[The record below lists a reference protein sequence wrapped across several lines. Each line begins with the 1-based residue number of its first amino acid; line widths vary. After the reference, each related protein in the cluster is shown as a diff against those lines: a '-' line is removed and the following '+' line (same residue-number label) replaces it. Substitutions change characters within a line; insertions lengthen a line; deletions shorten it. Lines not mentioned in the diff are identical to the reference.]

1 MWTFLAK
8 VGLGLLNF
16 ANGSSFKSL
25 AEAWAAN
32 AKAKADTAARQFEV
46 AAQGDKEIAL
56 KAYDFYQEGLRMQA
70 MAIAVEMGWW
80 VNRYVRPTF
89 AYLFAFNIGG
99 VVLSSYGWIG
109 VVHALPHPLDWLEL
123 GVVGSYFAIQIGE
136 RKPMVGGRLQHR
148 CHCACGRPNQP

>member
-1 MWTFLAK
+1 MWTILAK

-25 AEAWAAN
+25 AEAWAVN
-32 AKAKADTAARQFEV
+32 AKARADTAARQFEV

-70 MAIAVEMGWW
+70 MIIAAEMGWW
-80 VNRYVRPTF
+80 VTRYVRPTF
-89 AYLFAFNIGG
+89 AYLFVFHIGG
-99 VVLSSYGWIG
+99 VVLSSFGLIG

-123 GVVGSYFAIQIGE
+123 GVVGSYFA
-136 RKPMVGGRLQHR
+136 L
-148 CHCACGRPNQP
+148 RPLEKNKRVEMIDKLRVK